1 MTSAHTR
8 SRPRYRGPAMPS
20 PPGASIGHL
29 VRQWRQH
36 RGLTQERL
44 ADGATVSLK
53 HLSFVE
59 NGRARP
65 SREMVLHLARH
76 LDVPLR
82 ERNAL
87 LVAAGY
93 APAYGDTPWDDPA
106 LDEVRAGLAEVMA
119 AHEPWPAI
127 VVDRR
132 WDLLAAN
139 RAAALFTEGV
149 DPSLLEPP
157 VNVLRL
163 CLHPAGLARRIVNIA
178 HWHEHVIGNLTG
190 LTPAG
195 RRGIATDADLEGLRD
210 ELDGYRP
217 TDGPPTTGA
226 TPAGG
231 LAVPL
236 HLTTPD
242 GDLRLLAT
250 AATFS
255 TAVDVTLS
263 ELLVET
269 FLPADAETRERLQ
282 QRHERSRA
290 RQRPP
295 GTLPPTPAE
304 PPDHADPHTHT
315 REEPS

>member
-1 MTSAHTR
+1 MTTTDPATNEALAVTTHART
-8 SRPRYRGPAMPS
+8 RPRYRGPAMPS

-29 VRQWRQH
+29 VREWRRH

-44 ADGATVSLK
+44 ADGAAVSLK

-87 LVAAGY
+87 LVSAGY
-93 APAYGDTPWDDPA
+93 APAYGDTPWGDPA
-106 LDEVRAGLAEVMA
+106 LDEVRAGLADVLA
-119 AHEPWPAI
+119 THEPWPAI

-139 RAAALFTEGV
+139 GAAALFTEGV

-178 HWHEHVIGNLTG
+178 EWREHVIGNLSG
-190 LTPAG
+190 LTPGG
-195 RRGIATDADLEGLRD
+195 RPGIATDPELEALRD
-210 ELDGYRP
+210 ELVGYPPPDGQ
-217 TDGPPTTGA
+217 PPTGA
-226 TPAGG
+226 TSTGG

-236 HLTTPD
+236 HLTSPD

-255 TAVDVTLS
+255 TAVDITLS

-269 FLPADAETRERLQ
+269 FLPADAETRERLH
-282 QRHERSRA
+282 QRHERA
-290 RQRPP
+290 RSP
-295 GTLPPTPAE
+295 E
-304 PPDHADPHTHT
+304 
-315 REEPS
+315 